1 MSNIY
6 LKSDGVPAG
15 SLDLDEQFYDSNMN
29 LLSGDYDPTLAVYGD
44 IEVRSQ
50 PVFGGGGGVL
60 FEPDGGGFPDPDD
73 YERTVNPDG
82 TISIS
87 KKSFLSSSQSQ
98 PLDSMVESVNNGRI
112 SSINVVNDVI
122 GDKKGDIVIHKDN
135 QDTSVKGLLE
145 KNSLNDIFFSDMN
158 MKVLQDTIRY
168 KVHEITKKVISVQSQ
183 NELYI
188 IMRSIMLQFANF
200 RTDVDN
206 LADEIKRLNKKVV
219 EYSVDNISSNV
230 LQHDGY
236 IKDLSKLPDPMD
248 RPVVSNSSKNF
259 TYDISNLL

>member
-6 LKSDGVPAG
+6 LKADGVPAG

-29 LLSGDYDPTLAVYGD
+29 PVEESNPLAYYGD

-73 YERTVNPDG
+73 YVKKKFQKKGDDERFYRKD
-82 TISIS
+82 
-87 KKSFLSSSQSQ
+87 FLSSSQSQ
-98 PLDSMVESVNNGRI
+98 PLDSMVERVNNGRVG
-112 SSINVVNDVI
+112 SINVINDVV